1 MRQSCVLLW
10 WTSLDVLEG
19 LAQQLIKDFIGVDLE
34 QDRDLVIVI
43 KLKLLFQLMT
53 LDQGECP
60 FVI

>member
-34 QDRDLVIVI
+34 QDRDLIIVI

-53 LDQGECP
+53 LDQ
-60 FVI
+60 